1 MTIMFVYDDG
11 KRLDHGHADKRAPL
25 DLERIAIPLND
36 TWIREE
42 ST

>member
-1 MTIMFVYDDG
+1 MTIMFVSDDAKG
-11 KRLDHGHADKRAPL
+11 LDCGHADERARP

-36 TWIREE
+36 VPIREE